1 LSLIASDKMI
11 GIVGLGRTGMSAARY
26 LKAQGQRFF
35 AIEEDESSAA
45 VTSFR
50 AEFPEVALL
59 VGPMRVDDVLA
70 ATTLLVS
77 PGVPLDR
84 PALEAAREAGV
95 EISCDIDVFVDAVT
109 APIVAITGSNAK
121 STVTTLVGEMAKA
134 AGFHVGV
141 GGNLGVPVL
150 ELLLESDPAS
160 YEMFVLELSSFQLE
174 RMQPMKAEV
183 ATVLNIS
190 PDHMD
195 RYQGLAQYHAAKH
208 RVYMGCRNAVFNRG
222 DALTTP
228 LLPNDTKTW
237 SFGLDRPDF
246 KAFGVVE
253 HDGEQFLAY
262 QFEELMPRSDVRL
275 LGSHNTENA
284 LAALAIGKA
293 AGIPM
298 AAMLNTLQTFSGLPH
313 RCERVAELD
322 GVVYINDSKGT
333 NIGAT
338 LAAIKGF
345 ASPVGDNIVLIA
357 GGVGKGVDFDLLA
370 SGMVATKAVIT
381 IGQDGP
387 AIAASVSQQG
397 IATYP
402 AETLELAV
410 EKARE
415 IAERGDVVLFSPA
428 CASFDMF
435 QNYAHRGESFA
446 HIAQGLMRGGDYV

>member
-1 LSLIASDKMI
+1 MI
-11 GIVGLGRTGMSAARY
+11 GIIGLGRTGMSAARY
-26 LKAQGQRFF
+26 LRAQGQRFF
-35 AIEEDESSAA
+35 VIEENASSDA
-45 VTSFR
+45 VALFKV
-50 AEFPEVALL
+50 EFPDVALL
-59 VGPMRVDDVLA
+59 LGPMRCEDVLS

-84 PALEAAREAGV
+84 PAILAAREAGV
-95 EISCDIDVFVDAVT
+95 DISCDIDVFAEAVT

-134 AGFHVGV
+134 AGFNVGI

-150 ELLLESDPAS
+150 ELLLECDPAD
-160 YEMFVLELSSFQLE
+160 YEMFVVELSSFQLE
-174 RMQPMKAEV
+174 RMKPLKAEV

-208 RVYMGCRNAVFNRG
+208 RVYMGCKNAVFNRG

-246 KAFGVVE
+246 NGFGIIE
-253 HDGEQFLAY
+253 HDDEQYLTY
-262 QFEELMPRSDVRL
+262 QFEELMPRGDMRL

-298 AAMLNTLQTFSGLPH
+298 VAMLSTLKTFTGLPH

-345 ASPVGDNIVLIA
+345 ASPVGNNIVLIA

-370 SGMVATKAVIT
+370 AGLISTKAVIT

-387 AIAASVSQQG
+387 KIAEAVNNKG
-397 IATYP
+397 VATYP
-402 AETLELAV
+402 AETLQQAV
-410 EKARE
+410 LEARKR
-415 IAERGDVVLFSPA
+415 AEPGDVVLFSPA

-435 QNYAHRGESFA
+435 KNYVHRGESFA
-446 HIAQGLMRGGDYV
+446 SLAQELMHGGGHV

>member
-1 LSLIASDKMI
+1 MI
-11 GIVGLGRTGMSAARY
+11 GIIGLGRTGMSAARY
-26 LKAQGQRFF
+26 LRAQGQRFF
-35 AIEEDESSAA
+35 VIEENASSDA
-45 VTSFR
+45 VALFKV
-50 AEFPEVALL
+50 EFPDVALL
-59 VGPMRVDDVLA
+59 LGPMRCEDVLS

-84 PALEAAREAGV
+84 PAIVAARDAGV
-95 EISCDIDVFVDAVT
+95 DISCDIDVFAEAVT

-134 AGFHVGV
+134 AGFNVGI

-150 ELLLESDPAS
+150 ELLLECDPAD
-160 YEMFVLELSSFQLE
+160 YEMFVVELSSFQLE
-174 RMQPMKAEV
+174 RMKPLKAEV

-208 RVYMGCRNAVFNRG
+208 RVYMGCKNAVFNRG

-246 KAFGVVE
+246 NGFGIIE
-253 HDGEQFLAY
+253 HDDEQYLTY
-262 QFEELMPRSDVRL
+262 QFEELMPRGDMRL

-298 AAMLNTLQTFSGLPH
+298 VAMLSTLKTFTGLPH

-345 ASPVGDNIVLIA
+345 ASPVGNNIVLIA

-370 SGMVATKAVIT
+370 AGLISTKAVIT

-387 AIAASVSQQG
+387 KIAEAVNNKG
-397 IATYP
+397 VVTYP
-402 AETLELAV
+402 AETLQQAV
-410 EKARE
+410 LEARKR
-415 IAERGDVVLFSPA
+415 AEPGDVVLFSPA

-435 QNYAHRGESFA
+435 KNYVHRGESFA
-446 HIAQGLMRGGDYV
+446 SLAQELMHGGGHV

>member
-1 LSLIASDKMI
+1 MI
-11 GIVGLGRTGMSAARY
+11 GIIGLGRTGMSAARY
-26 LKAQGQRFF
+26 LRAQGQRFF
-35 AIEEDESSAA
+35 VIEENASSDA
-45 VTSFR
+45 VALFKV
-50 AEFPEVALL
+50 EFPDVALL
-59 VGPMRVDDVLA
+59 LGPMRCEDVLS

-84 PALEAAREAGV
+84 PAIVAARDAGV
-95 EISCDIDVFVDAVT
+95 DISCDIDVFAEAVT

-134 AGFHVGV
+134 AGFNVGI

-150 ELLLESDPAS
+150 ELLLECDPAD
-160 YEMFVLELSSFQLE
+160 YEMFVVELSSFQLE
-174 RMQPMKAEV
+174 RMRPLKAEV

-208 RVYMGCRNAVFNRG
+208 RVYMGCKNAVFNRG

-246 KAFGVVE
+246 NGFGIIE
-253 HDGEQFLAY
+253 HDDEQYLTY
-262 QFEELMPRSDVRL
+262 QFEELMPRGDMRL

-293 AGIPM
+293 AGVPM
-298 AAMLNTLQTFSGLPH
+298 VAMLSTLKTFTGLPH

-345 ASPVGDNIVLIA
+345 ASPVGNNIVLIA

-370 SGMVATKAVIT
+370 AGLISTKAVIT

-387 AIAASVSQQG
+387 KIAEAVNNKG
-397 IATYP
+397 VVTYP
-402 AETLELAV
+402 AETLQQAV
-410 EKARE
+410 LEARKR
-415 IAERGDVVLFSPA
+415 AEPGDVVLFSPA

-435 QNYAHRGESFA
+435 KNYVHRGESFA
-446 HIAQGLMRGGDYV
+446 SLAQELMHGGGHV